1 MSPTTVSNPIFVVSF
16 CMTIK
21 QETGNRKRETAAIP
35 FTLKTDLVPQGDQ
48 PEAIEALVRGVRQGL
63 PWQTLLGVTGSGK
76 TFTMANVIQQ
86 LQRPTLILSHNKTL
100 AAQLYGEFRGYFPDN
115 AVEYFISYYDYYQ
128 PEAYVPSSDVYIE
141 KETEVNDEIDRLRLK
156 ATASLLSRRDV
167 LIVASVSCI
176 YGLGS
181 PEEFATQYLQVDLG
195 QKITREEIVR
205 HLVDIYYSRN
215 NLDLARGEFRVRGD
229 VIEIH
234 PAYEHEIYRVQLD
247 EDVVE
252 KIRRIDPVTGEVLSE
267 LPVLVVF
274 PAKHFVTTPATMK
287 EALGRINKELD
298 ERIAEYKISN
308 KFIEAQRI
316 EQRTKFD
323 IEMLREV
330 GFCSGIENYSRHL
343 SLREAGMRPACLL
356 DYFPDDM
363 LVFIDESHVTLPQL
377 RAMYNGDRK
386 RKETLVDYGFRLP
399 SALDNRP
406 LRFDEWDTIVRQG
419 IFVSATPTDYELT
432 KSEGVV
438 VEQVVRPTGLLDPI
452 IQLRPT
458 QHQIDDLMGEIQVV
472 VLRGE
477 RVLVTTLTKRSS
489 EDLTTFLRNNG
500 IRVEYLHSEIESL
513 KRIDIIRDLRLGQFD
528 VLVGVNLLREGLD
541 LPEVALIA
549 ILDADKEGFLR
560 SERSL
565 MQTAGRAARNSA
577 GKVIFYA
584 DTVTESMRKVIE
596 ETNRRR
602 AKQEQYNS
610 ERGIIPTTIRKSV
623 EDILIGVRSATDRI
637 DSPDKT
643 KLAKNE
649 LSEWEREE
657 LIERLEAEM
666 EASARKLEFEHAAAL
681 RDRILLLRG
690 ESIDVLGIQP
700 DEKGLTKRGKQGT
713 SKRVNLVGETRKRI
727 EKGNRKREK

>member
-1 MSPTTVSNPIFVVSF
+1 MPQF
-16 CMTIK
+16 
-21 QETGNRKRETAAIP
+21 E
-35 FTLKTDLVPQGDQ
+35 LKTDLVPQGDQ
-48 PEAIEALVRGVRQGL
+48 PEAIAALVTGIQQGL

-76 TFTMANVIQQ
+76 TFTMANIIAQ

-100 AAQLYGEFRGYFPDN
+100 AAQLYGEFRQFFPDN

-128 PEAYVPSSDVYIE
+128 PEAYVPSKDIYIE
-141 KETEVNDEIDRLRLK
+141 KETDVNDEIDRLRLK

-195 QKITREEIVR
+195 ATITRDQIVQ
-205 HLVDIYYSRN
+205 HLVNIYYSRN
-215 NLDLARGEFRVRGD
+215 NLELARGEFRVRGD

-234 PAYEHEIYRVQLD
+234 PAYEQEIYRIQLND
-247 EDVVE
+247 DVVE
-252 KIRRIDPVTGEVLSE
+252 KIRRIDPLTGEVLSE

-274 PAKHFVTTPATMK
+274 PAKHFVTSPATMK

-298 ERIAEYKISN
+298 DRIAEFKSAG
-308 KFIEAQRI
+308 KLIEAQRI
-316 EQRTKFD
+316 EQRCKFD
-323 IEMLREV
+323 LEMLREV

-343 SLREAGMRPACLL
+343 SLRDEGMRPACLL

-363 LVFIDESHVTLPQL
+363 LVFIDESHVTIPQL
-377 RAMYNGDRK
+377 RAMYNGDRH
-386 RKETLVDYGFRLP
+386 RKETLVEYGFRLP

-406 LRFDEWDTIVRQG
+406 LQFDEWNAIVKQG
-419 IFVSATPTDYELT
+419 IFVSATPSDYELT
-432 KSEGVV
+432 QSEGVV

-452 IQLRPT
+452 IEMKPT
-458 QHQIDDLMGEIQVV
+458 EHQIDDLMAEIQQV

-477 RVLVTTLTKRSS
+477 RVLVTTLTKRMS

-513 KRIDIIRDLRLGQFD
+513 KRIDIIRDLRIGQFD

-541 LPEVALIA
+541 LPEVALVA

-560 SERSL
+560 SARSL

-584 DTVTESMRKVIE
+584 DTVTESMRKVID

-602 AKQEQYNS
+602 EKQVQYNT
-610 ERGIIPTTIRKSV
+610 ERGIIPTTIRKSIS
-623 EDILIGVRSATDRI
+623 DIMIGVKDATDRI
-637 DSPDKT
+637 DKPEKT
-643 KLAKNE
+643 TSIRTE

-666 EASARKLEFEHAAAL
+666 EEAARTLSFERAAAL
-681 RDRILLLRG
+681 RDRIALLRG
-690 ESIDVLGIQP
+690 EAIDVLGIQP
-700 DEKGLTKRGKQGT
+700 DQKGLTKRGKQGT
-713 SKRVNLVGETRKRI
+713 TNRVKLGAV
-727 EKGNRKREK
+727 NRKKRSS